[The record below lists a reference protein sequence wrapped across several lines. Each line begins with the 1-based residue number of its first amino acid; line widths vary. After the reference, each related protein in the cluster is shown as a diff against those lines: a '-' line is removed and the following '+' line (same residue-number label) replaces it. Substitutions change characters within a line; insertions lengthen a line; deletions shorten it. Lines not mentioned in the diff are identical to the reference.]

1 MRRGTK
7 RIPGVDRIV
16 AFCVA
21 VCLFALAGPVA
32 AQEPDAA
39 ATAAAARPRIGLAL
53 SGGGARGAAH
63 VGVLKMLEEL
73 RIPID
78 CIAGTSMGAIVGG
91 LYATGCSAAELEAII
106 TTIDWTA
113 AFSDFI
119 PRTERSFRRK
129 RDDDLY
135 LVKNKP
141 GIRGLDLLFPPGLLD
156 GQKIDLLL
164 KKHTLPVIGIRDFDS
179 LSIPFRCVAADLATG
194 EPVVIDHGD
203 LALALRASMSIP
215 IVFAPREIDG
225 RLLVDGGIV
234 RNLPVEALRQMG
246 ADVIIAVD
254 ISTPLLEREQIRSV
268 LGVTDQIMGIMT
280 RRDTD
285 EQIASLRPGDVL
297 IRPDLG
303 GITTASFDRAAE
315 AIPIGYDAAKAASDT
330 LSRLSLSYG
339 EHWDYLARRVY
350 AGLVAKS
357 AWRTTKL
364 NTRRKPPVIDE
375 LRIANHSRLADGVI
389 AARLDVETGERLD
402 VDRLER
408 DLDHIFG
415 LELFE
420 SVYYDLIADSG
431 RTALTV
437 TLRERS
443 WGPNYLQAGVA
454 IFEEYEGANFNLAAA
469 YTRTAI
475 NRLNGEWRL
484 GAQIGQEP
492 GAFTELYQ
500 PLEKSLRHFFHI
512 KAAFSDRADNVFDA
526 EGNKISELGVRTY
539 GGEIA
544 GGRELGTFG
553 EIRAGVLREAGTI
566 STQVGAPGTPDL
578 DFDTGEAFLQ
588 FSIDELDDVNFPRSG
603 GDLRL
608 QLAAGLED
616 LGSDAPYEQGTFEGS
631 CAASL
636 GRWTGLLEGFA
647 ATTRAS
653 DAPYQRLFRLGGFAR
668 LSGLEQNELVGQH
681 AALLSGLL
689 YRRIADFG
697 VISLYAGASLEYGN
711 VFQTREEIA
720 FDNGRAAGSAFL
732 GLDTLIGPIYF
743 AYGLAERG
751 RENFYFFLGKRL

>member
-1 MRRGTK
+1 MRRGA
-7 RIPGVDRIV
+7 RQIRGSDWI
-16 AFCVA
+16 AALCLA
-21 VCLFALAGPVA
+21 AWLFALAGS
-32 AQEPDAA
+32 
-39 ATAAAARPRIGLAL
+39 AAARPRIGLAL

-63 VGVLKMLEEL
+63 VGVLKVLEER

-78 CIAGTSMGAIVGG
+78 YIAGTSMGAIVGG
-91 LYATGCSAAELEAII
+91 LYASGLSAAELETII

-141 GIRGLDLLFPPGLLD
+141 GVKGLNLLFPPGLLD

-164 KKHTLPVIGIRDFDS
+164 KRHTLPVVEIRDFDK
-179 LSIPFRCVAADLATG
+179 LGIPFRAVAADLATG
-194 EPVVIDHGD
+194 EPVVIDRGD

-215 IVFAPREIDG
+215 VVFAPREIDG

-234 RNLPVEALRQMG
+234 RNLPVEVLRQMG

-254 ISTPLLEREQIRSV
+254 ISTPLLEREQLRSV
-268 LGVTDQIMGIMT
+268 LAVTDQILGIMT

-285 EQIASLRPGDVL
+285 RQIASLRPGDVL
-297 IRPDLG
+297 ILPDLG
-303 GITTASFDRAAE
+303 DITTASFDRATE
-315 AIPIGYDAAKAASDT
+315 AIPAGTEAAEAALDTLARLSVSPEEYGAYKAART
-330 LSRLSLSYG
+330 AEGRAAAG
-339 EHWDYLARRVY
+339 RFARG
-350 AGLVAKS
+350 A
-357 AWRTTKL
+357 
-364 NTRRKPPVIDE
+364 PPVVE
-375 LRIANHSRLADGVI
+375 EVRIVNRSRLADGVI
-389 AARLDVETGERLD
+389 AARLKVEAGKPLD

-420 SVYYDLIADSG
+420 SVYYDLSADSG

-454 IFEEYEGANFNLAAA
+454 IFEEFEGANFNLAAA

-492 GAFTELYQ
+492 GVFTEIYQ
-500 PLEKSLRHFFHI
+500 PLEKSLRWFLHL

-526 EGNKISELGVRTY
+526 EGNNISELGVRSY

-544 GGRELGTFG
+544 AGRELGTFG
-553 EIRAGVLREAGTI
+553 EIRAGILREAGTI
-566 STQVGAPGTPDL
+566 STQVGAPGTPDV
-578 DFDTGEAFLQ
+578 DFNTGEAYLK

-608 QLAAGLED
+608 RLAAGLEG
-616 LGSDAPYEQGTFEGS
+616 LGSDVPYEQGTLEGS

-636 GRWTGLLEGFA
+636 GRWTGLLEGTF

-653 DAPYQRLFRLGGFAR
+653 DAPYQRLFRLGGFTR
-668 LSGLEQNELVGQH
+668 LSGLERNELIGRH
-681 AALLSGLL
+681 AAILSALL
-689 YRRIADFG
+689 YRRIANLTML
-697 VISLYAGASLEYGN
+697 SLYAGASLEYGN
-711 VFQTREEIA
+711 VFQERDEIA
-720 FDNGRAAGSAFL
+720 LDNGRVAGSAFL
-732 GLDTLIGPIYF
+732 GLDTPVGPVYL
-743 AYGLAERG
+743 AYGAAERG
-751 RENFYFFLGKRL
+751 RENLYFFLGKRR